1 MERKCVECG
10 NMVVIDKTNSHKAI
24 HYKNGFYHYDCFD
37 SLCDKRIA
45 HKSKKISELWTNN
58 KAIINELVASTTKE
72 QQVIYNKDVLNRWLM
87 RQYDLSFMSNTIY
100 TKLDSVYK
108 GTYSGLAYS
117 IDPLELHNEWKYYWD
132 ELYAIRQSKGIVGES
147 AISYD
152 LVIILSRNAEYRRV
166 KEKEKVARELRK
178 QQMTEE
184 ALMNINTIPQAKTKK
199 QSRTKIADLYK
210 EMNGGEG
217 NE

>member
-10 NMVVIDKTNSHKAI
+10 NMIVIDQTNSHKAI
-24 HYKNGFYHYDCFD
+24 RYKNGFYHYECFD

-45 HKSKKISELWTNN
+45 HKSKKISELWVDN

-87 RQYDLSFMSNTIY
+87 KQYGLSFMSNTIY
-100 TKLDSVYK
+100 TKLDSIYK
-108 GTYSGLAYS
+108 GIYSGLAYP
-117 IDPLELHNEWKYYWD
+117 IDPLELYNEWQYYWD
-132 ELYAIRQSKGIVGES
+132 ELRAIRQPKGIIGES

-152 LVIILSRNAEYRRV
+152 LVIILSRNAEYRRM
-166 KEKEKVARELRK
+166 KEKEKIAQELRK
-178 QQMTEE
+178 QQMAEE
-184 ALMNINTIPQAKTKK
+184 TLVNISAIPQVKTKK
-199 QSRTKIADLYK
+199 QSKSKIADLYK

>member
-10 NMVVIDKTNSHKAI
+10 NMVVIDESNSHKTI
-24 HYKNGFYHYDCFD
+24 HYKNGFYHYDCFN
-37 SLCDKRIA
+37 SLCDKRIG
-45 HKSKKISELWTNN
+45 HKSKVVSERWCNVKTT
-58 KAIINELVASTTKE
+58 INELVDITTKE

-87 RQYDLSFMSNTIY
+87 QQYDLSFMSNTIY

-117 IDPLELHNEWKYYWD
+117 IDPLELYNEWKYYWD
-132 ELYAIRQSKGIVGES
+132 ELRAIRQSKGIIGES

-166 KEKEKVARELRK
+166 KEKEKITQELRK
-178 QQMTEE
+178 QQMVEE
-184 ALMNINTIPQAKTKK
+184 ALVNINAIPQVKTKR
-199 QSRTKIADLYK
+199 QSKSKIADLYK

>member
-1 MERKCVECG
+1 MERKCVGCG
-10 NMVVIDKTNSHKAI
+10 NMVVIDKINSHKAI

-37 SLCDKRIA
+37 SLCDKRMT
-45 HKSKKISELWTNN
+45 HKSRSIAESWSNN
-58 KAIINELVASTTKE
+58 KAMINELVDATTKE
-72 QQVIYNKDVLNRWLM
+72 QRVIYDKDVFNRWLM
-87 RQYDLSFMSNTIY
+87 QQYRLSFMSNIIY

-108 GTYSGLAYS
+108 GTYNGLAYS
-117 IDPLELHNEWKYYWD
+117 IDPSELHSEWQYYWD
-132 ELYAIRQSKGIVGES
+132 ELCNIRQQKGIIGEP

-152 LVIILSRNAEYRRV
+152 LVIILSRNAEYRRI
-166 KEKEKVARELRK
+166 KEKEKLAQELRK

-184 ALMNINTIPQAKTKK
+184 TLVNINAIPQVKTKK
-199 QSRTKIADLYK
+199 QSKNKIADLYK

>member
-24 HYKNGFYHYDCFD
+24 HYKNGFYHYDCFN
-37 SLCDKRIA
+37 SLCDKRIS
-45 HKSKKISELWTNN
+45 HKSKNVSERWYNI
-58 KAIINELVASTTKE
+58 KATINELVDITTKE
-72 QQVIYNKDVLNRWLM
+72 QQVIYDKDVLNRWLM
-87 RQYDLSFMSNTIY
+87 QQYDLSLMSNTIY

-108 GTYSGLAYS
+108 GTYHGLAYS
-117 IDPLELHNEWKYYWD
+117 INPLELHNEWKYYWD
-132 ELYAIRQSKGIVGES
+132 ELCAIRQSKGIMGEP

-152 LVIILSRNAEYRRV
+152 LVIILSRNAEYRRI
-166 KEKEKVARELRK
+166 KEKENIAQELRR

-184 ALMNINTIPQAKTKK
+184 ALVNISAIPQVKTKK
-199 QSRTKIADLYK
+199 QSKSKIADLYK
-210 EMNGGEG
+210 ELNGGEG